1 MISVRRM
8 KRMPFFAA
16 WLVLLLVAT
25 AVQISMAQLLRQV
38 IQAALPVALK
48 DANGLARGVNG
59 LVIDSASRIW
69 LTLRGRHS
77 LGMVNAGVCATES
90 NCAVTEF
97 FLPNAEA
104 IPKFATLDAQGD
116 VWITATWQGG
126 SGLLYKFDPDTETFV
141 EYLAPGEDPFDIAV
155 DSRGVAWFTDFIG
168 GTINS
173 INTRT
178 GLTLVEYRAPVGQHC
193 RGIAVD
199 ANDVV
204 WSACGATL
212 VRYRRTPLAILEE
225 VFALPKGVKPFGVIA
240 DAGLMWI
247 VDQQATR
254 LYRFNDATDTFTSWV
269 IPSLPQEDP
278 LGGGGTTVDPHWL
291 VKKGDLIYYT
301 GFTGVLGSFN
311 VKTQSFGSY
320 LSSPSRTKGSGAYDI
335 ATDRVGRVW
344 FTEVTANKLSRFYEF
359 SPTLPKPPGL
369 GPQPPTL
376 K

>member
-1 MISVRRM
+1 
-8 KRMPFFAA
+8 MPFFAA
-16 WLVLLLVAT
+16 WLVLLLLAT
-25 AVQISMAQLLRQV
+25 AAQTSMAQLLRQI
-38 IQAALPVALK
+38 IQTALPVAPK
-48 DANGLARGVNG
+48 DANGHALGVNG
-59 LVIDSASRIW
+59 LVIDSAGRIW

-77 LGMVNAGVCATES
+77 LGMVNAGACATES
-90 NCAVTEF
+90 NCALTEF
-97 FLPNAEA
+97 LLPNAEA
-104 IPKFATLDAQGD
+104 IPKFAAMDGQGD

-126 SGLLYKFDPDTETFV
+126 GLLYKFDPDTETFA
-141 EYLAPGEDPFDIAV
+141 EYMAPGEDPFDIAI
-155 DSRGVAWFTDFIG
+155 DSRGVAWFTDFVG

-178 GLTLVEYRAPVGQHC
+178 GLTLVEYRAPVGQPC

-199 ANDVV
+199 VNDVV
-204 WSACGATL
+204 WSTCGNTL

-225 VFALPKGVKPFGVIA
+225 VFAVPKGVKPFGVIA
-240 DAGLMWI
+240 DAGLIWI
-247 VDQQATR
+247 VDQHATR

-269 IPSLPQEDP
+269 IPGRPKDDP

-311 VKTQSFGSY
+311 VKTQSFGAY
-320 LSSPSRTKGSGAYDI
+320 LFSPSRAKGGSGAYDI

-344 FTEVTANKLSRFYEF
+344 FTEVTANKLSRLYEF
-359 SPTLPKPPGL
+359 SPILPKPPGL
-369 GPQPPTL
+369 GPEPPTL